1 MAFTDFNPG
10 RLKPGLAVCALA
22 VLLSGCTALN
32 ERLDDLRSAR
42 ATRSE
47 TVKAE
52 QTPADMEE
60 APLILIP
67 DPYEAQTVEIPAAAQ
82 RLFQEAV
89 IAMQS
94 DDYTSAQRLLT
105 QIVQEYPK
113 LSGPYVNLGITLWRL
128 GHLDKA
134 QEAFAFAVKVNP
146 KNSDAYNQHAILLRE
161 QGRFAEAEKLYLAAL
176 DVWPHSP
183 HSHRNLG
190 ILYDLYMGKW
200 DKALEHYQMVKRI
213 LPEPSQEIEGW
224 IIDLQRRIDEAA
236 AG

>member
-1 MAFTDFNPG
+1 MAFTDLNPG
-10 RLKPGLAVCALA
+10 RLKSGLVCCAAA

-42 ATRSE
+42 ATRAE
-47 TVKAE
+47 TVSAE
-52 QTPADMEE
+52 QVPGEVEE
-60 APLILIP
+60 APLKLIP
-67 DPYEAQTVEIPAAAQ
+67 DPYEAQAVEIPPAAQ

-94 DDYTSAQRLLT
+94 DDYNSAQRLLT
-105 QIVQEYPK
+105 QLVQEHPK

-128 GHLDKA
+128 GRLDKA
-134 QEAFAFAVKVNP
+134 EEAFAFAVKVNP

-176 DVWPHSP
+176 DVWPHNP
-183 HSHRNLG
+183 QSHRNLG